1 MDEKALLEMKSKEL
15 WQSKEKKF
23 INYGSSHERIM
34 AVN

>member
-23 INYGSSHERIM
+23 INYGSLRKKNS
-34 AVN
+34 